1 MKNFGEIAF
10 TDHVKAEQEKHGSR
24 ETYAGMTARP
34 APSGLR
40 DSEIQFISMRDSFYM
55 ATVSEE
61 GWPYVQH
68 RGGPAGFLKTLSPTQ
83 IGFAD
88 YRGNRQYVS
97 VGNLKTDQRVSLFL
111 MDYVNRRRLK
121 ILGRATTQDAAG
133 DSKLAEQLAIEGQGT
148 VERLFTIEI
157 EAFDWNCPKFI
168 TPRFTQEELGATLT
182 PIVEGL
188 QTLRQENAFL
198 KAELGRT

>member
-10 TDHVKAEQEKHGSR
+10 TEHVKAEQEKHGSR
-24 ETYAGMTARP
+24 EAYAGMTARP
-34 APSGLR
+34 APAGLT
-40 DSEIQFISMRDSFYM
+40 EAEAQFISRRDSFYM
-55 ATVSEE
+55 ATVSED

-68 RGGPAGFLKTLSPTQ
+68 RGGPAGFLRVLSPTQ

-97 VGNLKTDQRVSLFL
+97 VGNLQTDKRVSLFL

-121 ILGRATTQDAAG
+121 MLGRASVVAASA
-133 DSKLAEQLAIEGQGT
+133 DRQLAERIAVDGQGK
-148 VERLFTIEI
+148 VERLFII
-157 EAFDWNCPKFI
+157 QVDAFDWNCPQFI

-182 PIVEGL
+182 PIVEEL

-198 KAELGRT
+198 KAELNRS